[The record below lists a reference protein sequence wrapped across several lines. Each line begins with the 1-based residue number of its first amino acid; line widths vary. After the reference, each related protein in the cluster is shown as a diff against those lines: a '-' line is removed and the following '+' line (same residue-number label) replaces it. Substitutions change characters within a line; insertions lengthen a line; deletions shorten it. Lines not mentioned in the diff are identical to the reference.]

1 MRIVFFLFVMLHMHM
16 SSFFGQELQC
26 EVSVTSDP
34 GLDITTTERE
44 VIAELKNVIY
54 EFMNNT
60 AWTKDQFEIE
70 EKINCNIVLS
80 IVAIPSPGRYSA
92 NLQVQS
98 TRPVFNT
105 TYNTPL
111 FNYLDK
117 NVTFSFERNAILV
130 FAPNE
135 FRNNLTSVLA
145 FYAYMILGYDYDS
158 FSLEGGSK
166 WFTKAQEIVVLAQSG
181 GGPGW
186 RSNERGRDN
195 RYWLVDNALQQLFKP
210 LRACFYEYHRK
221 GLDRMFENPTEAR
234 SSMFEALEKLVE
246 VNTARPGS
254 VNMNNFLQTKLNEF
268 KGIFKDAEQTQ
279 KTEVVK
285 LLKRL
290 DPANGSKYEEIL

>member
-1 MRIVFFLFVMLHMHM
+1 MKAVVLFISLL
-16 SSFFGQELQC
+16 GLTPIIAQELQC
-26 EVSVTSDP
+26 EVTVSSDP

-44 VIAELKNVIY
+44 VIEELKNVIY

-60 AWTKDQFEIE
+60 AWTKDEFEIE
-70 EKINCNIVLS
+70 EKINCNVVLS
-80 IVAIPSPGRYSA
+80 IVDIPSPGRYSA
-92 NLQVQS
+92 NIQVQS

-111 FNYLDK
+111 FNFLDK
-117 NVTFSFERNAILV
+117 NLIFNFERNAILV

-145 FYAYMILGYDYDS
+145 FYAFMILGYDYDS
-158 FSLEGGSK
+158 FSPEGGTQ
-166 WFTKAQEIVVLAQSG
+166 WFTKAQEIVVLAQNG

-186 RSNERGRDN
+186 KSNERGRDN

-221 GLDRMFENPTEAR
+221 GLDKMFENPAEAR
-234 SSMFEALEKLVE
+234 SSMIEALEKLSE

-254 VNMNNFLQTKLNEF
+254 VNVNNFLQTKVNEF
-268 KGIFKDAEQTQ
+268 KGIFKDAEQNQ